1 MALNKNGNQALKITL
16 LLMCFFSMGSVDA
29 QDANRQK
36 VTEEKVLVAA
46 LDQMHQIYYINGQR
60 QLFKLVPAQNRNYL
74 YTDLF
79 VDRQTILFV
88 QNALKILLYK
98 KDIGALVTLDSRLNM
113 TGKINLFDLGYY
125 DVTTL
130 ATANDNQSIWLFDK
144 ASQQLVRLDQQYKQ
158 TFISPVMPQQIGF
171 DLNPVYI
178 TETEGKVYLVD
189 YEKGVFIFDNFGN
202 FFRQIPLHGIRKIWV
217 FGSRILYYQD
227 DQIWQYD
234 LLLMEKAAL
243 ANLPGYKDIYL
254 SKEFILGLTNDGDLY
269 TIPWPKKP

>member
-1 MALNKNGNQALKITL
+1 MSRRRYRSWSIRIIL
-16 LLMCFFSMGSVDA
+16 LLIVLFNMDNAFS
-29 QDANRQK
+29 QDENRQK

-60 QLFKLVPAQNRNYL
+60 QLYKLVPAQNRNYL

-202 FFRQIPLHGIRKIWV
+202 FFRQIPLSGLRKIWI

-234 LLLMEKAAL
+234 LLMMEKAVL
-243 ANLPGYKDIYL
+243 AHLPGYKDIYL
-254 SKEFILGLTNDGDLY
+254 SKEFILGLNSEGDLF